1 MAQTKKPSSNWSYSY
16 SNEWGKK
23 YNQCRKKTGRTA
35 PINVDTSK
43 VSPCSELCRL
53 GINYK
58 PSNKCYLSLVNDNP
72 TITFDPVSI
81 INFKREFYFL
91 RRMTIHQP
99 SMHTINGGRYDME
112 VMLYHQKNKTNFDD
126 GGVIFSILLK
136 KGVDYGSANEF
147 LNEFINQLPTQET
160 KIEKEIDV
168 SSDWNPLQLLPENK
182 SFFYYDGAL
191 PYPPCDMKWTIV
203 IFEEIVSI
211 SANIIDTVK
220 FMLSG
225 IKNIRPIQPL
235 PPSAVVF
242 YNNAIDFD
250 NYDIEETDVLPE
262 SQLKQSLNLRNNIEK
277 KRKQYYNERLYY
289 IKGGIILV
297 VFVLMICLAVKTA
310 KYIVSNDY
318 LNQFMLGQLQKK
330 MIRDKA
336 EAKEAQMEQ
345 AVAQGQMSKEN
356 LALMQSSEGIQ
367 EATGQPVVE
376 MVGSPGRNMGGM
388 SGMSGMPPELM
399 QQLGQAG
406 QASLSNQN
414 LAKMAKM

>member
-330 MIRDKA
+330 MIRNQG

-345 AVAQGQMSKEN
+345 AIAQGQMSKEN

-367 EATGQPVVE
+367 EATGQPVAG
-376 MVGSPGRNMGGM
+376 MGSPPSPNMGGMGGM
-388 SGMSGMPPELM
+388 SGIPPELM
-399 QQLGQAG
+399 QQLGQ
-406 QASLSNQN
+406 SKSS
-414 LAKMAKM
+414 

>member
-1 MAQTKKPSSNWSYSY
+1 MTQTNQPSSNWSYSY
-16 SNEWGKK
+16 SNDWGKK
-23 YNQCRKKTGRTA
+23 FGQCRKRTGRTA
-35 PINVDTSK
+35 PINIDTSK

-53 GINYK
+53 SINYN
-58 PSNKCYLSLVNDNP
+58 PSNKCYLSLTNDNP
-72 TITFDPVSI
+72 TITFDPVSL

-112 VMLYHQKNKTNFDD
+112 VMLYHQKNKTNFGD

-160 KIEKEIDV
+160 KNEKEIDV
-168 SSDWNPLQLLPENK
+168 SSEWNPLQLLPENK

-203 IFEEIVSI
+203 VFEEIVSI
-211 SANIIDTVK
+211 SANIIETVK

-242 YNNAIDFD
+242 YNNAIDFER
-250 NYDIEETDVLPE
+250 YDIKETDVLPE
-262 SQLKQSLNLRNNIEK
+262 SALKQSLNLRNNINK

-289 IKGGIILV
+289 IKGAIVLI
-297 VFVLMICLAVKTA
+297 VFILMIILAVKIA
-310 KYIVSNDY
+310 KYIIKNDY
-318 LNQFMLGQLQKK
+318 LNKFMLGQLQKR
-330 MIRDKA
+330 MLRNQT
-336 EAKEAQMEQ
+336 EASEAQMEQ

-356 LALMQSSEGIQ
+356 MAAMMSSQGVQ
-367 EATGQPVVE
+367 EATGQPVSSS
-376 MVGSPGRNMGGM
+376 MGGPASLSGSPSVGSGLDSASN
-388 SGMSGMPPELM
+388 LL
-399 QQLGQAG
+399 QQLGQQSG
-406 QASLSNQN
+406 ISNQN
-414 LAKMAKM
+414 IAKMAKV